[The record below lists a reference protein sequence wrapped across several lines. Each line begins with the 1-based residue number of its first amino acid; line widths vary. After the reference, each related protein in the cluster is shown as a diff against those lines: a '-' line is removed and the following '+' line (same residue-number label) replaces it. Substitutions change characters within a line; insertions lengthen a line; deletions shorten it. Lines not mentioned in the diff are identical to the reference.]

1 MVSAMAWD
9 HVRGL
14 VSVGVPALGATAA
27 TVTIAKSAAS
37 AFARVALRQAEA
49 RAGRAAFGLDRPH
62 ARVYRHDSVHS
73 LYAQS
78 PLLHPDNLSAL
89 GTLGGYDYLQ
99 AARAG
104 SILVEDSAVGPLNG
118 DLYLIGA
125 PSSEGLSRA
134 VFGYFPDSEGPDSLS
149 IDNPPLPLPFRWVL
163 SLSSVD
169 PTHTAARFVAGK
181 GRVERVN
188 WRIAGPEGP
197 FVPDVGDDGLLA
209 SDYLLV
215 TRVRNFLSTRLDRY
229 VTSVAGLHGTGTRAI
244 ELLLRDTTALR
255 RLGRALPGPD
265 ASYQALFRVADIN
278 HRPGGTRARSIDFVT
293 AIPLAVT
300 DEGWQDAHDR
310 AMVNLE
316 RAYDHG
322 PDV

>member
-1 MVSAMAWD
+1 MAWD
-9 HVRGL
+9 QVRGL
-14 VSVGVPALGATAA
+14 MSVGASSLGTMAA
-27 TVTIAKSAAS
+27 TVTIARGAAS
-37 AFARVALRQAEA
+37 AFARLSHRQAEA

-89 GTLGGYDYLQ
+89 GTLGGYDYLR

-104 SILVEDSAVGPLNG
+104 SVMVEDTAVGPLDG

-125 PSSEGLSRA
+125 PTSEGLSRA

-149 IDNPPLPLPFRWVL
+149 IDNPPLELPFRWVL

-188 WRIAGPEGP
+188 CRIAGPEGP
-197 FVPDVGDDGLLA
+197 FVPDVGDDGFLT

-215 TRVRNFLSTRLDRY
+215 TRLRNYLSTRLDRY

-265 ASYQALFRVADIN
+265 ASYQALFRVSDIS
-278 HRPGGTRARSIDFVT
+278 HVPGGTRARSIDFVT
-293 AIPLAVT
+293 AVPLPVT
-300 DEGWQDAHDR
+300 DEDWQDAHDR
-310 AMVNLE
+310 AMANLK
-316 RAYDHG
+316 RAYDAG
-322 PDV
+322 PDL